1 MNEGRALL
9 HVLHINEV
17 SYMTDELNLSANQLD
32 ALREIGNVGAGNSA
46 TALSQVINRRIDM
59 NVPKVAMV
67 PLEAVPDLVGGP
79 DAVVVG
85 IFLRVYGKA
94 PSNILFLLPQKSA
107 FYLVDTL
114 MGKPHGQTRK
124 LDAMDESALM
134 EIGNIL
140 SGAYLNAF
148 FTFTKITMLPSIP
161 ALAMDMAGAI
171 LNVVLAQL
179 GQMGDQALVIETEF
193 LSEDDGINGQ
203 FFLVPDPGSLE
214 TIINAV
220 GVE

>member
-1 MNEGRALL
+1 
-9 HVLHINEV
+9 
-17 SYMTDELNLSANQLD
+17 MTDELNLSANQLD

-59 NVPKVAMV
+59 NVPKVSMV

-85 IFLRVYGKA
+85 IFMRVYGKA

-114 MGKPHGQTRK
+114 MGKPRGQTTS
-124 LDAMDESALM
+124 LDFMDESALM

-148 FTFTKITMLPSIP
+148 FTFTQITMLPSIP
-161 ALAMDMAGAI
+161 ALAMDMAGAL

-214 TIINAV
+214 TIIKAV

>member
-1 MNEGRALL
+1 
-9 HVLHINEV
+9 
-17 SYMTDELNLSANQLD
+17 MTDELNLSANQLD

-59 NVPKVAMV
+59 NVPKVSMV

-85 IFLRVYGKA
+85 IFMRVYGKA
-94 PSNILFLLPQKSA
+94 PSNILFLLPQQSA

-114 MGKPHGQTRK
+114 MGKPRGQTTS
-124 LDAMDESALM
+124 LDFMDESALM

-148 FTFTKITMLPSIP
+148 FTFTQITMLPSIP
-161 ALAMDMAGAI
+161 ALAMDMAGAL

-179 GQMGDQALVIETEF
+179 GQMGDRALVIETEF

-214 TIINAV
+214 TIIHAV